1 MTNKIYNVLFL
12 CTANSARSIMA
23 EGLLNKLGQGRFVGF
38 SAGSYPGGKVNP
50 LALEML
56 AEAQCPV
63 ENARSKSW
71 DEFAQPDAPHMDI
84 VITVCDN
91 AAGEVCPVWPGRP
104 ATAHWSHPDPAATE
118 GDDDKKRAAFA
129 TVFERIRRRL
139 QRLVNLPVQQLDQ
152 AALQRELQ
160 LIAQSQ
166 P

>member
-1 MTNKIYNVLFL
+1 MNKIYNVLFL

-23 EGLLNKLGQGRFVGF
+23 EGLLNKLGQGRFIGF

-56 AEAQCPV
+56 AQAHCPV

-71 DEFAQPDAPHMDI
+71 DEFAQADAPHMDI

-104 ATAHWSHPDPAATE
+104 ATAHWSHPDPASAE
-118 GDDDKKRAAFA
+118 GDDDQRRAAFA
-129 TVFERIRRRL
+129 TVFEHIHRRL
-139 QRLVNLPVQQLDQ
+139 QQLVNLPVEQLDQ
-152 AALQRELQ
+152 TALQRELQ
-160 LIAQSQ
+160 LIARSQ

>member
-1 MTNKIYNVLFL
+1 MTNKTYNVLFL

-23 EGLLNKLGQGRFVGF
+23 EGLLNKLGQGRLVGF

-50 LALEML
+50 LALAML
-56 AEAQCPV
+56 AQAQCSV

-71 DEFAQPDAPHMDI
+71 EEFAKPDAPHMDI

-104 ATAHWSHPDPAATE
+104 ATAHWSHTDPAAAD

-129 TVFERIRRRL
+129 TVFEHIGQRL
-139 QRLVNLPVQQLDQ
+139 QQLVNLPLDKIDQ
-152 AALQRELQ
+152 TTLQRELQ